1 MKRPEN
7 LVVQVVWIN
16 YNPKIDRIAGWYNN
30 CKSQMGKGSEFS
42 LLIHY
47 PKDKSGIKDVTT
59 IKKNTMDT

>member
-7 LVVQVVWIN
+7 LVVQVWDN
-16 YNPKIDRIAGWYNN
+16 YNPKIDRIAGWYNS

-47 PKDKSGIKDVTT
+47 PKDKSGIKDVTMK
-59 IKKNTMDT
+59 IQR